1 MMENVF
7 VILVGLE
14 KIAKYLHVRKI
25 VMVSLNISFLKV
37 TVFAWIN
44 TFVNAMKDIEGNIV
58 MKNLF

>member
-7 VILVGLE
+7 VTLVGPE

-25 VMVSLNISFLKV
+25 VMVSLNISFFKV
-37 TVFAWIN
+37 MVFAWIN
-44 TFVNAMKDIEGNIV
+44 TFVIAMKDIEDNIV